1 MLKEENGKLLVTE
14 SRDFAGKAMTVTR
27 TLAADSKEAKALQR
41 KAASSSAVGID
52 AVLQQIE
59 KRRRVRSLPPT
70 RHRLGSPQAS
80 QKFDPKRIASE
91 WSSALDVAWFVAA
104 CRAESASTWLTRTLQ
119 PSPSTQIN
127 VLDKTKM
134 DWGEYKADQTVDVQA
149 DLEQHKKSGATHLE
163 QADFL
168 ARADVRQYEIERD
181 QRLASSARN
190 RGRL

>member
-1 MLKEENGKLLVTE
+1 VGVSLDVSIRAYLTHTSSGPLRWISHGSLQLVMGKLVNVVRPEPT
-14 SRDFAGKAMTVTR
+14 
-27 TLAADSKEAKALQR
+27 TLL
-41 KAASSSAVGID
+41 
-52 AVLQQIE
+52 
-59 KRRRVRSLPPT
+59 
-70 RHRLGSPQAS
+70 
-80 QKFDPKRIASE
+80 
-91 WSSALDVAWFVAA
+91 
-104 CRAESASTWLTRTLQ
+104 TW
-119 PSPSTQIN
+119 QIN

-134 DWGEYKADQTVDVQA
+134 DWGEYKADQTVDVQV